1 MTVIHLSILT
11 IAAAVAVAAIS
22 SPSAQAAMTP
32 SPIVITAC
40 VIQQAGPFRTSGIQ
54 ISYKNTYTSPAT
66 KVKFFVDYRGQRDI
80 IVDKG
85 TFSPGVK
92 ISHEFEDFSG
102 QVWEGSTPDYC
113 MPIYIKFENGSIWE
127 VSSQGG

>member
-1 MTVIHLSILT
+1 VTRIHPWLLVVASAI
-11 IAAAVAVAAIS
+11 AVAACL

-32 SPIVITAC
+32 SPIVITSC

-54 ISYKNTYTSPAT
+54 ISYKNNYSVAAT

-113 MPIYIKFENGSIWE
+113 LPVYIKFQNGALWE